1 MKFEQKSFSSK
12 PATKDYID
20 NFDRIFKMKKT
31 VKNGGSTPISE
42 VAADWKKN
50 PSDATKAITTEPSSV
65 WAAEFTKNAKKANNS

>member
-12 PATKDYID
+12 PATQAYID

-31 VKNGGSTPISE
+31 VKNGGSTPINE

-50 PSDATKAITTEPSSV
+50 PSEATNAITTEESSK
-65 WAAEFTKNAKKANNS
+65 WAATFTKKAKNAG